1 MLLKDYYVEKT
12 TGESGTIKGPDS
24 WAIGYINI
32 GRARSILEAFDD
44 DASGYVTV
52 SEVNNLTRLRPRDWR
67 YAPSRVRWVYPL
79 TRNHSLPHWIAYWA
93 IGNLR
98 GHSKLGG

>member
-1 MLLKDYYVEKT
+1 MTLKDYYVEKT
-12 TGESGTIKGPDS
+12 SGETGTIKGPDS

-44 DASGYVTV
+44 DASGFVTV

-67 YAPSRVRWVYPL
+67 YAPSPRVHGVYPL
-79 TRNHSLPHWIAYWA
+79 TRITAFPT
-93 IGNLR
+93 G
-98 GHSKLGG
+98 

>member
-1 MLLKDYYVEKT
+1 MSLKDYYVEKI
-12 TGESGTIKGPDS
+12 TGESGSLKGPDS
-24 WAIGYINI
+24 WTLGYINI

-67 YAPSRVRWVYPL
+67 YGLSSRMHRIYPL
-79 TRNHSLPHWIAYWA
+79 TRTAAFPT
-93 IGNLR
+93 G
-98 GHSKLGG
+98 